1 MKKTM
6 LALAVLSP
14 PGLTMAQSSV
24 AVFGVVDVGVARIS
38 GSNGHRTGL
47 TNSGQSYS
55 RLGFRGT
62 EDLGGGLAASFHLE
76 GQLHNDVGM
85 GADQTSAYN
94 FARRSTVSLSG
105 KFGEIRIG
113 RDFTPTFWNTTLFD
127 PWGGNGVGGN
137 ELDAQL
143 ANAPGGINGGKFL
156 RNSNAVS
163 YFLPANL
170 GGFYG
175 QFQHAFGENA
185 STVKSK
191 AGNYNGLRLG
201 YAKGK
206 VNVSVSSGKYSTG
219 ADAASGGLTATNLG
233 ASYDFGVARLSFAV
247 AHEKALSGP
256 VVTKQLGWLLGVTVP
271 VGVGELRA
279 AYSSYDRKKSPNDY
293 RKLAIGYGHNL
304 SKRTQIYGTY
314 ARVTNK
320 GSSDFAVSSF
330 GLNANDLNGPG
341 GTSKGIEF
349 GIRHAF

>member
-6 LALAVLSP
+6 IALGALSL
-14 PGLTMAQSSV
+14 PGLAMAQSSV
-24 AVFGVVDVGVARIS
+24 TVFGVLDVGLARIS
-38 GSNGHRTGL
+38 GSSGHRTGM
-47 TNSGQSYS
+47 TNSSQSHS

-85 GADQTSAYN
+85 GADQTAAYN

-105 KFGEIRIG
+105 KFGEVRLG
-113 RDFTPTFWNTTLFD
+113 RDYAPTFWNTTLFD
-127 PWGGNGVGGN
+127 PGGNGVGSN
-137 ELDAQL
+137 KLDAQL
-143 ANAPGGINGGKFL
+143 ANAPGGVNGGVFL
-156 RNSNAVS
+156 RNSNAIS

-175 QFQHAFGENA
+175 QFQHAFGENLSSVA
-185 STVKSK
+185 SK

-206 VNVSVSSGKYSTG
+206 VNVSIASGRYSTG
-219 ADAASGGLTATNLG
+219 SDAARGGLTASNLG
-233 ASYDFGVARLSFAV
+233 ASYNFGVARLLFAM
-247 AHEKALSGP
+247 AHEKATSGP

-271 VGVGELRA
+271 VGAGELRA
-279 AYSSYDRKKSPNDY
+279 AYSSYDRKKSPNDF

-304 SKRTQIYGTY
+304 SKRTEVYGIY
-314 ARVTNK
+314 ARTTNK
-320 GSSDFAVSSF
+320 GTSDVAVSSF
-330 GLNANDLNGPG
+330 GLGSSGLNGPG
-341 GTSKGIEF
+341 GTARGIEF